1 MKNNNWAFWLI
12 VLAIFTPLTFGMVI
26 PIIVFVALI
35 KSFTNSSKSTTGS
48 ARSHRSQSRSK
59 PATSSRRIRFNAQDA
74 RLVDEKLQHYFR
86 SNEKLAILDN
96 IFLKPEKGEYT
107 TLKELYIYM
116 DKDCIA
122 SLDEF
127 GLNYTELYNDVMKM
141 ILKFAKS
148 DVSVRSQEKETCEEE
163 AFVQSQKEE
172 PVINAEMYIE
182 KINQLNTEIN
192 NEEITNGLYQTS
204 ALLKHIA
211 MIEKK
216 FPDNRDKLNKLYQ
229 YYLPILL
236 DILENYKNLN
246 SSAQNHEEFK
256 KSEDRLNKTII
267 LINEAM
273 KTISASLCEEDF
285 LNLSADMSTLEALLK
300 KDGLVKEG
308 TLSAV
313 KMKGES
319 HV

>member
-35 KSFTNSSKSTTGS
+35 KSFTNSAKSTTGS
-48 ARSHRSQSRSK
+48 ARTHRSQPRSK
-59 PATSSRRIRFNAQDA
+59 PASNNRRIRFNSQDA
-74 RLVDEKLQHYFR
+74 RLVDEKLQRYFK

-148 DVSVRSQEKETCEEE
+148 DVSVTSEKKETFVEETPM
-163 AFVQSQKEE
+163 QNHKEE
-172 PVINAEMYIE
+172 SVIHAETYIE